1 MSILKSKTDPF
12 GGIILEPDDLPTNS
26 KIFANHLEIS
36 ISQWQTTTL
45 KLVWLKLM
53 ISQSNLIPPAVKLG
67 FNFHHTSEE
76 SLMLVFRLK
85 SNAFI
90 PSFASHYIG
99 IGGVAINS
107 NKEILV
113 VREKYGRRGQ
123 INQLKLP
130 GGAINSDEHLVD
142 GVIREVLEETGVQTE
157 FVSISSFRH
166 IHEYRYRKSDI
177 YFVALLKPLSNEITP
192 QTEEIEECKWM
203 PLQEYLNSLEIS
215 DFNKIVVKSTLVK
228 PNFASKL
235 IHEYRSPDLYEFFL
249 PESVDDSNL
258 VDRYF

>member
-90 PSFASHYIG
+90 PPFASHYIG
-99 IGGVAINS
+99 IGGVTINS

-215 DFNKIVVKSTLVK
+215 EFNKIVVKSTLVK

>member
-12 GGIILEPDDLPTNS
+12 GGIILEPDDLPTDS
-26 KIFANHLEIS
+26 KIFANHLEMS

-90 PSFASHYIG
+90 PPFASHYIG
-99 IGGVAINS
+99 IGGVVINS
-107 NKEILV
+107 DKKILV

>member
-1 MSILKSKTDPF
+1 MSILKSKADPF
-12 GGIILEPDDLPTNS
+12 GGIILEPDHLPIDS
-26 KIFANHLEIS
+26 KTFANHLEIS
-36 ISQWQTTTL
+36 ISHWQTTIS

-53 ISQSNLIPPAVKLG
+53 ISQSNLIPAAVKLG

-90 PSFASHYIG
+90 PPFASHYIG

-228 PNFASKL
+228 PNFVSKL